1 MTPLAQRYC
10 GFQLNFAARGSTG
23 GVRWSQVH
31 SPNMKTA
38 TMDAFVPIL
47 TRAARCSFIKALGK
61 LFLIWCVLSLFP
73 VYAIEQSQ
81 RVGERAGWFHDAKF
95 GLFVHWGLYA
105 IPGGEWRGKTDYS
118 EWIQEETRMPNSFY
132 EQYAGQFNP
141 IKFDAKQWVQLVKSA
156 GMKYLVITAK
166 HHEGF
171 CMFDTGQTDYN
182 VVKATPWKRDP
193 LKELAA
199 ACRESGLKLGVFY
212 SIPDWHHPEM
222 PAQYNQSGFH
232 GNRNPQADIW
242 KYAEYVRNQI
252 RELLT
257 GYGPVAVL
265 WFDGGES
272 FIRSTGSQ
280 PLDYDRLVRMIHEL
294 QPGCL
299 INDRLGM
306 EADFRTA
313 EQGVPYGYGMSAFEV
328 CMTLNNHWGY
338 NKADQHW
345 KPAGRVIRQL
355 VETVSRG
362 GNYLLN
368 VGPTADGEFPGP
380 AVAILNEV
388 GRWLEVNGEGIY
400 GTTGSP
406 FLDPFWGGCTKKVT
420 PEATTIYLQ
429 VLNWP
434 TNGSLMV
441 PGLKNTVQEAYL
453 LTIGGHK
460 ALATRA
466 TAEGVAVAGP
476 AAAPDPN
483 GSTVA
488 LKIGG
493 ALGLE
498 PQLIPRSADG
508 SYTLTAAEGVRHGT
522 QVKYDEAVD
531 RGYISN
537 WVDPEEWV
545 EWGLQVAKA
554 GRYSVQAVLAASES
568 ASFNISAGDQTLS
581 VISPGTDDPSRFHV
595 VTLGVVEMRSRGKTM
610 LSMRPVKDGWHPLL
624 LKGLQLKPAGAA
636 SAP

>member
-1 MTPLAQRYC
+1 MKASTMNTFLPALVWATRC
-10 GFQLNFAARGSTG
+10 RLIKTLGS
-23 GVRWSQVH
+23 
-31 SPNMKTA
+31 
-38 TMDAFVPIL
+38 
-47 TRAARCSFIKALGK
+47 
-61 LFLIWCVLSLFP
+61 LFLTWGLLPFSPL
-73 VYAIEQSQ
+73 YASAPSQ
-81 RVGERAGWFHDAKF
+81 PVGERMAWFRDAKF

-105 IPGGEWRGKTDYS
+105 IPAGEWRGKTDYG
-118 EWIQEETRMPNSFY
+118 EWIQQQTRMPNSFY
-132 EQYAGQFNP
+132 EQYAGQFSP
-141 IKFDAKQWVQLVKSA
+141 TKFDAKQWAQLVRST
-156 GMKYLVITAK
+156 GMKYMVITAK

-199 ACRESGLKLGVFY
+199 AFGEAGLKLGFFY

-232 GNRNPQADIW
+232 GSRNLQADIA
-242 KYAEYVRNQI
+242 KYADYARKQV

-272 FIRSTGSQ
+272 FIRSDGTQ
-280 PLDYDRLVRMIHEL
+280 LLDYSRLLGMVHEL

-299 INDRLGM
+299 INDRLGLG
-306 EADFRTA
+306 ADFRTA
-313 EQGVPYGYGMSAFEV
+313 EQGVPYGYGMTAFEV
-328 CMTLNNHWGY
+328 CMTLNDHWGY

-368 VGPTADGEFPGP
+368 VGPTAEGEFPGP

-406 FLDPFWGGCTKKVT
+406 FLDPYWGGCTRKVT

-434 TNGSLMV
+434 TNGTITV
-441 PGLKNTVQEAYL
+441 RGLKNPVQEAYL
-453 LTIGGHK
+453 LTSGGHK
-460 ALATRA
+460 TLATRA
-466 TAEGVAVAGP
+466 TAQGLAVVVP
-476 AAAPDPN
+476 SVAPDPN

-488 LKIGG
+488 LRIDG
-493 ALGLE
+493 ALGVE

-508 SYTLTAAEGVRHGT
+508 TYTLTAAEAVRHGT
-522 QVKYDEAVD
+522 QVKHDQAVD
-531 RGYISN
+531 RDYISD

-545 EWGLQVAKA
+545 EWGLQVGTP
-554 GRYSVQAVLAASES
+554 GRYSVHGILAASES
-568 ASFNISAGDQTLS
+568 ASCNISAGDQTLS
-581 VISPGTDDPSRFHV
+581 VIIPGTGDGSGFHV

-610 LSMRPVKDGWHPLL
+610 LAMRPVKEGWHPLL

-636 SAP
+636 PSP